1 MSNKNK
7 DVVIMSESEIDGET
21 VQEAL
26 KGSIRDIQAG
36 LCQVE
41 DHLMKMISQ
50 DYVDGTS
57 WVASHECN
65 IELKNLVLELIMIC
79 REIRPSAKAL
89 KIARGEIDVAI
100 SDFKKS
106 GENL

>member
-1 MSNKNK
+1 MPNK
-7 DVVIMSESEIDGET
+7 DVVVLSESEFDGET
-21 VQEAL
+21 VEQAL

-41 DHLMKMISQ
+41 DHLMKMISK
-50 DYVDGTS
+50 DYVDATS
-57 WVASHECN
+57 WIASHECN

-79 REIRPSAKAL
+79 KEIKPSSKAL
-89 KIARGEIDVAI
+89 KIARGEIDEAI

>member
-1 MSNKNK
+1 MPNK
-7 DVVIMSESEIDGET
+7 DIVVLSESEIDGET
-21 VQEAL
+21 IEQAL

-41 DHLMKMISQ
+41 DHLMKMINC
-50 DYVDGTS
+50 DYVDGKM
-57 WVASHECN
+57 WLASHECN
-65 IELKNLVLELIMIC
+65 IELKNLVLELISIC

-89 KIARGEIDVAI
+89 KIARGEIDEAI

>member
-7 DVVIMSESEIDGET
+7 DVVVMSESEIDGET
-21 VQEAL
+21 IEEAL

-41 DHLMKMISQ
+41 DHLMKMIQS
-50 DYVDGTS
+50 DYVDGKM
-57 WVASHECN
+57 WLASHECN
-65 IELKNLVLELIMIC
+65 IELKNLVLELLNIC
-79 REIRPSAKAL
+79 KEIKPSAKAL
-89 KIARGEIDVAI
+89 KVARCEIDEAI
-100 SDFKKS
+100 DDFKKS